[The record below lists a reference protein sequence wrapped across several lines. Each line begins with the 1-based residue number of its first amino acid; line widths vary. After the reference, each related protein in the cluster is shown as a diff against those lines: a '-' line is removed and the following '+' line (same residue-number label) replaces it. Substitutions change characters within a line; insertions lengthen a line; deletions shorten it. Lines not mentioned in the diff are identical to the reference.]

1 MKIAYRTVLAIT
13 VVLLLVIIGLL
24 LSIYLLDD
32 YSVYVVMS
40 DSMKPT
46 FSSGDM
52 VVVAGPGSFQS
63 ADIEPGKIITFSH
76 NDNIVTHRVVSV
88 EGDRIYTK
96 GDGQEEVDPWTV
108 SRFFDVKGR
117 YLFHIP
123 YAGLVSNFI
132 RTKTGWLVSV
142 IVPASVLLMFIIV
155 EIIKEVRQRY
165 KYAH

>member
-1 MKIAYRTVLAIT
+1 LKKAYRTVK
-13 VVLLLVIIGLL
+13 VVTVIILLMIVGML

-52 VVVAGPGSFQS
+52 VVVAGPGSFLS
-63 ADIEPGKIITFSH
+63 ADIEPGKIITFTH
-76 NDNIVTHRVVSV
+76 NNNVVTHRVVLV
-88 EGDRIYTK
+88 EGDRLYTK
-96 GDGQEEVDPWTV
+96 GDGQEEIDPWTV
-108 SRFFDVKGR
+108 SRFFDVKGS
-117 YLFHIP
+117 YIFHVP
-123 YAGLVSNFI
+123 YIGLVSNFI

-142 IVPASVLLMFIIV
+142 IVPALVLLMFIVI